1 MHIIGIN
8 HYETFLLAGILLNL
22 TPGNDTIYILSRSI
36 AHGRNAGILSA
47 LGIGSGSV
55 VHTMLAAFGLSIIIS
70 RSILVFSIIKY
81 LGAIYLVYIG
91 IKMIMDKSRLQFKAD
106 IQPAQ
111 KKSASIYRDAALT
124 NIFNP
129 KVAMFFIAFLPQ
141 FIEPTYKSSIIP
153 FITLGF
159 TFTFTGTI
167 WCILLAL
174 FSSRIFLKLRDNRKL
189 SFYLNKTCGAVLIG
203 LGIKLALID
212 RK

>member
-1 MHIIGIN
+1 MIGIN
-8 HYETFLLAGILLNL
+8 HYETFLFAGILLNL

-55 VHTMLAAFGLSIIIS
+55 VHTLFAALGLSIIIS
-70 RSILVFSIIKY
+70 KSILVFSIIKY
-81 LGAIYLVYIG
+81 LGAAYLIYIG
-91 IKMIMDKSRLQFKAD
+91 IKMIIDKSKLSLNSSEKSF
-106 IQPAQ
+106 Q
-111 KKSASIYRDAALT
+111 KKSKHIYRDAALT
-124 NIFNP
+124 NILNP

-141 FIEPTYKSSIIP
+141 FIEPTYKGNIIP
-153 FITLGF
+153 FLTLGL

-167 WCILLAL
+167 WCIMLAL
-174 FSSRIFLKLRDNRKL
+174 FSSQIFLRLRNNQRL
-189 SFYLNKTCGAVLIG
+189 SSYLNKTCGAILIG

>member
-36 AHGRNAGILSA
+36 AQGRNAGILSA
-47 LGIGSGSV
+47 LGIGSGSII
-55 VHTMLAAFGLSIIIS
+55 HTMFAAFGLSIIIS
-70 RSILVFSIIKY
+70 KSILVFSIIKY

-91 IKMIMDKSRLQFKAD
+91 IKMILDKSKLQFKN
-106 IQPAQ
+106 IKPAQ
-111 KKSASIYRDAALT
+111 KKSLSIYRDAALT

-167 WCILLAL
+167 WCIVLAL
-174 FSSRIFLKLRDNRKL
+174 FSSRIFLKLRVNRKL
-189 SFYLNKTCGAVLIG
+189 SFYLNKTCGAVLFG

>member
-36 AHGRNAGILSA
+36 AQGRNAGILSA
-47 LGIGSGSV
+47 LGIGSGSII
-55 VHTMLAAFGLSIIIS
+55 HTMFAAFGLSIIIS
-70 RSILVFSIIKY
+70 KSILVFSIIKY

-91 IKMIMDKSRLQFKAD
+91 IKMILDKSKLQFKN
-106 IQPAQ
+106 IKPAQ
-111 KKSASIYRDAALT
+111 KKSLSIYRDAALT

-167 WCILLAL
+167 WCIVLAL
-174 FSSRIFLKLRDNRKL
+174 FSSRIFLKLRVNRKL

-203 LGIKLALID
+203 LGIKLALIN

>member
-1 MHIIGIN
+1 MFGIN
-8 HYETFLLAGILLNL
+8 HYETFLFAAILLNL

-47 LGIGSGSV
+47 LGIGSGSII
-55 VHTMLAAFGLSIIIS
+55 HTLMAAFGLSIIIS
-70 RSILVFSIIKY
+70 NYILLFNIIKY
-81 LGAIYLVYIG
+81 IGAVYLVYLG
-91 IKMIMDKSRLQFKAD
+91 IRMIADKTKLQFKENLNDAS
-106 IQPAQ
+106 
-111 KKSASIYRDAALT
+111 KKSLYIYRDAALT

-153 FITLGF
+153 FITLGL
-159 TFTFTGTI
+159 TFTFTGTL
-167 WCILLAL
+167 WCIVLAL
-174 FSSRIFLKLRDNRKL
+174 FSSQIFLRLRNNQKL
-189 SFYLNKTCGAVLIG
+189 SFYLNKTCGVILIG